1 MFTLLHLFVLLHL
14 PNIIFCVNVI
24 MCQQLHSNCC
34 NIIVAQETEAE
45 AGLLFVCCA
54 FIGPDALFLSEGQ

>member
-1 MFTLLHLFVLLHL
+1 MFTFLNLFVLLHL

-24 MCQQLHSNCC
+24 MSPQFHSICC
-34 NIIVAQETEAE
+34 NIIVAQETEAG